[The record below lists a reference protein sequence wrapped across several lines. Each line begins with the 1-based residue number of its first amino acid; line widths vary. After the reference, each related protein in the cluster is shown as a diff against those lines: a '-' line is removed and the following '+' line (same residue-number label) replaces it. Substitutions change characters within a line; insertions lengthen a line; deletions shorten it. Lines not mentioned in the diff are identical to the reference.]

1 MSQFLIK
8 SEQFQSNVER
18 YAETRDVASKI
29 NAVLASLML
38 KYTNTLIHHLIK
50 AGQHIGTDHLIKNIN
65 LVVFRVSDLLR
76 AKLQCNESS
85 FISLLKTMYIL
96 DNSETMK
103 DKFKL
108 VRIKNKLDDPANNIM
123 INYLFMGK
131 VQC

>member
-65 LVVFRVSDLLR
+65 LVVFRVSDLLEQSYN
-76 AKLQCNESS
+76 ATKAVSS
-85 FISLLKTMYIL
+85 ACSRLCT
-96 DNSETMK
+96 S
-103 DKFKL
+103 
-108 VRIKNKLDDPANNIM
+108 
-123 INYLFMGK
+123 
-131 VQC
+131 